1 MGRYDYNRI
10 FISDSEQETIRNC
23 KVFIGGAA
31 SGSVIAECALRLG
44 FEKMTVVDNSNVQ
57 LSDLNRHN
65 FTMEDIGHSKAE
77 AVGRRLLSINPD
89 ADIRIVNQI
98 INKDNSAALLEGHTV
113 AVNAIDITTES
124 RRRPIWPLTTS
135 ARA

>member
-1 MGRYDYNRI
+1 MLGFNIKFMGRYDYNRI
-10 FISDSEQETIRNC
+10 FISDQEQETIRNC
-23 KVFIGGAA
+23 RVFIGGAA
-31 SGSVIAECALRLG
+31 SGSVIAECALRIG

-98 INKDNSAALLEGHTV
+98 INKDNAAALLE
-113 AVNAIDITTES
+113 
-124 RRRPIWPLTTS
+124 
-135 ARA
+135 

>member
-65 FTMEDIGHSKAE
+65 FTMEDIG
-77 AVGRRLLSINPD
+77 LSTRTTP
-89 ADIRIVNQI
+89 QPCW
-98 INKDNSAALLEGHTV
+98 KDTPSQSMPSTSPQNHG
-113 AVNAIDITTES
+113 
-124 RRRPIWPLTTS
+124 RRPIWPLTTS
-135 ARA
+135 VRA

>member
-23 KVFIGGAA
+23 RVFIGGAA

-65 FTMEDIGHSKAE
+65 FTMEDIGSTLMQTS
-77 AVGRRLLSINPD
+77 GLSTKQSTKTTPQLCWKD
-89 ADIRIVNQI
+89 TPSPSTPLTSLPNQ
-98 INKDNSAALLEGHTV
+98 GP
-113 AVNAIDITTES
+113 
-124 RRRPIWPLTTS
+124 RPIWLLTTS
-135 ARA
+135 VKV